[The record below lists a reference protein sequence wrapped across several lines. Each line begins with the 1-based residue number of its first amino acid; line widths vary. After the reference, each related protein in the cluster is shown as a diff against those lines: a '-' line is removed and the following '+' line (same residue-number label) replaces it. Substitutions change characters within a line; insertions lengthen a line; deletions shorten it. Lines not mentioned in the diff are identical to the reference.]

1 MALDR
6 FLRQVEAVADL
17 AVHESFRD
25 ELEDLDLAG
34 GRKMLGLR
42 AGLAGRKLGRV
53 RGRSAPRSNRLE
65 ATGVLAVPG
74 QDLLALS
81 SVHAGGIGGARG
93 LL

>member
-17 AVHESFRD
+17 AVHEALRN
-25 ELEDLDLAG
+25 ELEDFDLTR
-34 GRKMLGLR
+34 GRKMLRLR
-42 AGLAGRKLGRV
+42 AGLAGGKLDQV
-53 RGRSAPRSNRLE
+53 RCRIAPRRHRLE
-65 ATGVLAVPG
+65 ATGVLAVPS

-81 SVHAGGIGGARG
+81 SVHAGGIGAARG